1 MAILHKGTVIREEVG
16 LSLDKADNQVLG
28 TAAKVVVTKDS
39 TTIVGDGTTQ
49 EEVNKRVTQIKNQ
62 IEVCILKSLK
72 FFVPLFWFKFSFPL
86 LVVLLCLSTPFD
98 SPHLLIEIICI
109 PLSCMSP

>member
-1 MAILHKGTVIREEVG
+1 M
-16 LSLDKADNQVLG
+16 SLDKADKEVLG

-62 IEVCILKSLK
+62 IEVCIVQNLIFYVSISYTLNRLYSCFSRGSSPLVVQSLLAALIFQYGYFLCACLAHIGKSLWMWMK
-72 FFVPLFWFKFSFPL
+72 ML
-86 LVVLLCLSTPFD
+86 
-98 SPHLLIEIICI
+98 
-109 PLSCMSP
+109 

>member
-1 MAILHKGTVIREEVG
+1 MTLLLSLEVNFIFSYDLICPFCTSSSFTLAILRAGAVIRDEVG
-16 LSLDKADNQVLG
+16 LSLDKADKDVLG

-62 IEVCILKSLK
+62 IEVCILEDCK
-72 FFVPLFWFKFSFPL
+72 FCVPLLF
-86 LVVLLCLSTPFD
+86 
-98 SPHLLIEIICI
+98 
-109 PLSCMSP
+109 

>member
-1 MAILHKGTVIREEVG
+1 
-16 LSLDKADNQVLG
+16 LSLDKADKEVLG

-62 IEVCILKSLK
+62 IEVCVTESLQ
-72 FFVPLFWFKFSFPL
+72 L
-86 LVVLLCLSTPFD
+86 L
-98 SPHLLIEIICI
+98 
-109 PLSCMSP
+109 LSCGQIIFILAFLMALL

>member
-1 MAILHKGTVIREEVG
+1 LAILHKGTVIREEVG

-72 FFVPLFWFKFSFPL
+72 FYVPVFFQNFNFLF
-86 LVVLLCLSTPFD
+86 VVLLCLSAPFD